1 MRTPT
6 VNAPCID
13 ICRFEDGICQ
23 GCGRTAWEIADWQS
37 YSPYQRASI
46 LKVAKE
52 RLSELG

>member
-6 VNAPCID
+6 VDAPCID

-37 YSPYQRASI
+37 YSPYKRAGI
-46 LKVAKE
+46 LKMAKE
-52 RLSELG
+52 RLSERD

>member
-6 VNAPCID
+6 VDGPCID

-37 YSPYQRASI
+37 YSPYKRAGI
-46 LKVAKE
+46 LKMAKE
-52 RLSELG
+52 RLNDRG